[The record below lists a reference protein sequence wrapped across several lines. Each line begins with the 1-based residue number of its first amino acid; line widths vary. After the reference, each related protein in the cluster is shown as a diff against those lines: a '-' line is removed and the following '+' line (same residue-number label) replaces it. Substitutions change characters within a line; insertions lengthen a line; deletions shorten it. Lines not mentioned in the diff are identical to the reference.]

1 MLSNY
6 PVPTGTELPVLPA
19 PGSPRRLEGHDK
31 LTGRARY
38 AGDFTPSLTGGVLD
52 AAVVVTST
60 QATGRILNIDTSAA
74 HQLPGVRL
82 ILTHENAP
90 RLHAVLATNGAEIG
104 DLLPLQDDKLHY
116 YGQAVAVVV
125 ADTLAIARDAAAL
138 VQVTYSAPDPAASF
152 TLVQGRGRAKDV
164 KKVGAGDPG
173 QVQVGQPEKAFAAAP
188 HRVDMTF
195 DTAPHHHNAME
206 PGAIVAAWD
215 ADGGL
220 TVHLPTQF
228 SYGDAVILGEAFG
241 FGLKEQLPNIVAQVL
256 GGIEFHHKVRVIS
269 TMTSGAFG
277 SKNANVHLLLAP
289 MAAKLTGRPVKLVLD
304 RAQTFTL
311 MPFRGEMHQRIRLGA
326 NAEGRLQAVL
336 HNALLAKGTAG
347 QFVAPIGESTTK
359 VYATPNLGL
368 HVQAADLDTNA
379 PGWMRGPG
387 APNGQFALESALDT
401 LAHQLGIDPLEI
413 RLRNY
418 AETEP
423 DTGKE
428 WSSKALRECYAQGA
442 ERVGWHQRNPQVSSM
457 RTESGRLIG
466 YGMATAIYPTLQ
478 LPARA
483 RVELG
488 ADGRAVV
495 QTANHEIGQGMIT
508 AFTQL
513 AAETLGLPLDHVR
526 LEWGDTR
533 LPYGGMT
540 VGSMTT
546 LSGGAAI
553 QEAAQQVL
561 KALLKRVVA
570 DKASPFYG
578 LASDELRAEN
588 GHILGPNGASETM
601 TQAMVRYPHAPIR
614 EEATTGRTMGHSNY
628 GREAFGAEFAIVS
641 VDPDTMHVQVER
653 LVGAFAGGR
662 ILNPLLVRSQLMGSM
677 VWGLGQA
684 LLEKSEMDERTGH
697 WVNDSL
703 GEALVPTN
711 ADVADIDVILVEEDD
726 RRGHPLGVKGLGELG
741 ITGVAAAIANA
752 IYHATGRRITSLPI
766 TLDKLQVTPSP

>member
-1 MLSNY
+1 MVADLS
-6 PVPTGTELPVLPA
+6 PAAPPPPA
-19 PGSPRRLEGHDK
+19 PGSPRRVEGPDK

-38 AGDFTPSLTGGVLD
+38 AGDFTAADTGGVLD
-52 AAVVVTST
+52 AAVAVTST
-60 QATGRILNIDTSAA
+60 QASGRILGFDAGAA
-74 HQLPGVRL
+74 RAVPGVRL
-82 ILTHENAP
+82 VLTHENAP

-116 YGQAVAVVV
+116 YGQVVAVVV
-125 ADTLAIARDAAAL
+125 ADTLEHAREAAEL
-138 VQVTYSAPDPAASF
+138 VHVRYSIPDPAAAF
-152 TLVQGRGRAKDV
+152 TLAKGHDRAKDV
-164 KKVGAGDPG
+164 AKVGAGDPG
-173 QVQVGQPEKAFAAAP
+173 QVQVGHPEKAFAAAP
-188 HRVDMTF
+188 RQVDMSF

-206 PGAIVAAWD
+206 PGAVVAAWQP
-215 ADGGL
+215 DGSL
-220 TVHLPTQF
+220 TVQLPTQF

-241 FGLKEQLPNIVAQVL
+241 FGLKDRLPNIIAQVL

-269 TMTSGAFG
+269 TMTGGAFG

-289 MAAKLTGRPVKLVLD
+289 IAAKLTGRPVKLVLD
-304 RAQTFTL
+304 RAQTFSL

-326 NAEGRLQAVL
+326 DADGRLQAVL
-336 HNALLAKGTAG
+336 HDAVLAKGTAG
-347 QFVAPIGESTTK
+347 QFVAPIGEGTTK

-368 HVQAADLDTNA
+368 RVQAAALDTNA

-401 LAHQLGIDPLEI
+401 LAHQLGLDPLEI

-418 AETEP
+418 AEREP
-423 DTGKE
+423 DSGKE
-428 WSSKALRECYAQGA
+428 WSSKSLRECYRLGA
-442 ERVGWHQRNPQVSSM
+442 ERVGWHQRNPAVGSM
-457 RTESGRLIG
+457 RGPGGRLIG

-483 RVELG
+483 RVVLG

-508 AFTQL
+508 SFTQL
-513 AAETLGLPLDHVR
+513 AAETLGLPLADVR

-553 QEAAQQVL
+553 LEAAQAVQQ
-561 KALLKRVVA
+561 ALLKRAVA
-570 DKASPFYG
+570 DKASPLHG
-578 LASDELRAEN
+578 AQAAALRVAD
-588 GHILGPNGASETM
+588 GQLIGPDGATESVAALM
-601 TQAMVRYPHAPIR
+601 ARYPDAPLS
-614 EEATTGRTMGHSNY
+614 EEATTGRTMGHSSY
-628 GREAFGAEFAIVS
+628 GREAFGAEFVVVS
-641 VDPDTMHVQVER
+641 VDPDTLHVQVER

-684 LLEKSEMDERTGH
+684 LLEQSLPDERTGH
-697 WVNDSL
+697 WQNDSL

-711 ADVADIDVILVEEDD
+711 ADVADIEVILVEEDD
-726 RRGHPLGVKGLGELG
+726 SRGSALGAKGLGELG

-752 IYHATGRRITSLPI
+752 IYHATGHRMTSLPI
-766 TLDKLQVTPSP
+766 TLDKLLAAEATTRG

>member
-1 MLSNY
+1 MVSNS
-6 PVPTGTELPVLPA
+6 PKPTGAELPPLPA
-19 PGSPRRLEGHDK
+19 PGSPRRLEGRDK

-38 AGDFTPSLTGGVLD
+38 AGDFTPDLTGGVLD

-60 QATGRILNIDTSAA
+60 QATGRILHIDASAA
-74 HQLPGVRL
+74 RQLPGVRL

-90 RLHAVLATNGAEIG
+90 RLHTVLATNGAEIG
-104 DLLPLQDDKLHY
+104 NLLPLQDDQLHY

-125 ADTLAIARDAAAL
+125 ADTLATARDAAAL
-138 VQVTYSAPDPAASF
+138 VHITYSPPDLGAAF
-152 TLVQGRGRAKDV
+152 TLAQGRGRAADV

-173 QVQVGQPEKAFAAAP
+173 QVQVGHPEKAFAAAS
-188 HRVDMTF
+188 HQVDMTF
-195 DTAPHHHNAME
+195 NTAAHHHNAME
-206 PGAIVAAWD
+206 PGAIVAAWE

-241 FGLKEQLPNIVAQVL
+241 FGLKERLPNIVAQVL

-269 TMTSGAFG
+269 TMTGGAFG

-326 NAEGRLQAVL
+326 DAEGRLQAVL
-336 HNALLAKGTAG
+336 HDALLAKGTAG
-347 QFVAPIGESTTK
+347 QFVAPIGEGTTK

-368 HVQAADLDTNA
+368 HVQAAALDTNA

-401 LAHQLGIDPLEI
+401 LAHQLGLDPLEI

-428 WSSKALRECYAQGA
+428 WSSKALRECYTQGA
-442 ERVGWHQRNPQVSSM
+442 ARVGWHQRNPQVGSM
-457 RTESGRLIG
+457 RAANGRLLG

-483 RVELG
+483 RVVLG
-488 ADGRAVV
+488 TDGRAVV

-513 AAETLGLPLDHVR
+513 AAETLGLPLEHVR

-553 QEAAQQVL
+553 QEAAQQVQ
-561 KALLKRVVA
+561 KTLLQRVVA
-570 DKASPFYG
+570 DKASPLLG
-578 LASDELRAEN
+578 LAADQLRVEN
-588 GHILGPNGASETM
+588 GRIVAPNGASETVAA
-601 TQAMVRYPHAPIR
+601 AMARHPEAPIQ
-614 EEATTGRTMGHSNY
+614 EEATTGRTMGHSSY
-628 GREAFGAEFAIVS
+628 GREAFGAEFAVVS

-684 LLEKSEMDERTGH
+684 LLEQTEMDERTGH
-697 WVNDSL
+697 WTNDSL
-703 GEALVPTN
+703 GEALIPTN
-711 ADVADIDVILVEEDD
+711 ADVADIDIILVEEDD
-726 RRGHPLGVKGLGELG
+726 SRGHPLGVKGLGELG

-752 IYHATGRRITSLPI
+752 IFHATGQRITSLPI
-766 TLDKLQVTPSP
+766 TLDKLLGT